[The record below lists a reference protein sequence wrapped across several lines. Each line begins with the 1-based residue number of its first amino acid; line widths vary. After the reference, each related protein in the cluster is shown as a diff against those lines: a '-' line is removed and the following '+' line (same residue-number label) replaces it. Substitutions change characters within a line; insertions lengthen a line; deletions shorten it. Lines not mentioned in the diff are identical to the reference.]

1 MKDHRRGVPR
11 YGLYVPNFGSA
22 AHPSNLVRAAVE
34 AEKSGWDG
42 FFLWD
47 HLVEWN
53 KPVPIYETFTSLAA
67 IAAHTKKIRIGTSVS
82 PLPKYKPWIIART
95 TAALDHLS
103 NGRLILGA
111 GLGAIESTDYDRFG
125 EKSDNHV
132 LGEKLDESLKIITGL
147 WTGKPFSHRGK
158 HFTVKQAMFRPLPLQ
173 KPRIPVWT
181 GGFWPH
187 KAPFKR
193 AAKWDGTIPLRAPG
207 KLAEPTDIND
217 VATYV
222 RNRRRG
228 KPDIDIANI
237 GWTSG
242 VNRTRDRAK
251 VSQYADAGT
260 TWWLESLWTKRDKP
274 GEMLARIRRG
284 PPE

>member
-1 MKDHRRGVPR
+1 MQDRSKSVPC

-22 AHPSNLVRAAVE
+22 AHPINLAKAAVA

-53 KPVPIYETFTSLAA
+53 KPVPVYETFTSLAA
-67 IAAHTKKIRIGTSVS
+67 IATNTNKIRIGTSIS
-82 PLPKYKPWIIART
+82 PLPKYKPWIIARGT
-95 TAALDHLS
+95 VALDHLS
-103 NGRLILGA
+103 NGRLILGV
-111 GLGAIESTDYDRFG
+111 GIGAAESTDYGRFG
-125 EKSDNHV
+125 EIPDNRV

-147 WTGKPFSHRGK
+147 WTGKRFSHRGK
-158 HFTVKQAMFRPLPLQ
+158 HFSVKEAVFRPSPLQ
-173 KPRIPVWT
+173 KPRIPIWT

-193 AAKWDGTIPLRAPG
+193 ASKWEGTIPLRAPG
-207 KLAEPTDIND
+207 RLAESADIKEI
-217 VATYV
+217 AAYV
-222 RNRRRG
+222 RNRRSG
-228 KPDIDIANI
+228 KSDFDIANI

-242 VNRTRDRAK
+242 VNRARDREK
-251 VSQYADAGT
+251 VSRYVDAGT

-274 GEMLARIRRG
+274 KEMQARIRRG
-284 PPE
+284 PPD